1 MEEST
6 KPEKQGKRRGAG
18 ILSHLFPSDYDFYG
32 MLGRQAEQTS
42 VGVRTLIIWMESG
55 ASTDPVALIQEENKG
70 DVLRLEMERLLLE
83 AFSTPFDRQDIYAIS
98 RQMDHILNFSMST
111 AYEMRAFGVKPD
123 EATMSMARSLLN
135 GTELV
140 TRCVTLLKDHPDEAE
155 KSIRKL
161 REYEH
166 DIEKTYVRSMTLVF
180 ANDDAILAM
189 KKREIYHHLKD
200 AGRNLSITVDVLHR
214 IIVGLT

>member
-1 MEEST
+1 MKESSDQ
-6 KPEKQGKRRGAG
+6 EKQGKRRGF
-18 ILSHLFPSDYDFYG
+18 IEHIFPHDYDFYG
-32 MLGRQAEQTS
+32 MLGRQAEQTA
-42 VGVRTLIIWMESG
+42 VGVRTLITWLESG
-55 ASTDPVALIQEENKG
+55 ASSDPIALIQEEDKG
-70 DVLRLEMERLLLE
+70 DQLRLEMEKLLLE

-98 RQMDHILNFSMST
+98 RQMDHILNYSMST
-111 AYEMRAFGVKPD
+111 AYEMRAFDVKPD

-135 GTELV
+135 GIELV
-140 TRCVTLLKDHPDEAE
+140 AQCVRLLKEHPDEADNN
-155 KSIRKL
+155 IRRL

-166 DIEKTYVRSMTLVF
+166 EIEKTYVRCMVQVF

-214 IIVGLT
+214 IIVGLN

>member
-1 MEEST
+1 MEESL
-6 KPEKQGKRRGAG
+6 KKGKDGKHG
-18 ILSHLFPSDYDFYG
+18 VLNHFFPSDHDFYG
-32 MLGRQAEQTS
+32 MLGRQAEQTE
-42 VGVRTLIIWMESG
+42 VGVRMLIAWLEAG
-55 ASTDPVALIQEENKG
+55 ATAEPLDLIREEDKG
-70 DVLRLEMERLLLE
+70 DQLRLEMERLLTDS
-83 AFSTPFDRQDIYAIS
+83 FSTPFDRQDIYTIS

-135 GTELV
+135 GAELV
-140 TRCVTLLKDHPDEAE
+140 CRCVNLLREQPKEAE
-155 KSIRKL
+155 KLIRRL

-166 DIEKTYVRSMTLVF
+166 EIERTYVRNMALVF
-180 ANDDAILAM
+180 TNDEPIVAM

-214 IIVGLT
+214 IIVGLI

>member
-1 MEEST
+1 MEESS
-6 KPEKQGKRRGAG
+6 KQGKDGKGRGVLNR
-18 ILSHLFPSDYDFYG
+18 IFPSDYDFYG
-32 MLGRQAEQTS
+32 MLGRQADQTA
-42 VGVRTLIIWMESG
+42 VGVKTLITWLEAG
-55 ASTDPVALIQEENKG
+55 ASSEPMDLIKEEDKG
-70 DVLRLEMERLLLE
+70 DLLRLEMERLLLE
-83 AFSTPFDRQDIYAIS
+83 AFSTPFDRQDIYAMS
-98 RQMDHILNFSMST
+98 RQMDHILNYSMST

-140 TRCVTLLKDHPDEAE
+140 ARCVLLLKSDPKEAE
-155 KSIRKL
+155 KNIRRL

-166 DIEKTYVRSMTLVF
+166 DIEKTYVRSMALVF
-180 ANDDAILAM
+180 ASDEAIMAM

-214 IIVGLT
+214 VIVGLL

>member
-1 MEEST
+1 MEESS
-6 KPEKQGKRRGAG
+6 KKGKEGRHGVLNRF
-18 ILSHLFPSDYDFYG
+18 FPSDHDFYG
-32 MLGRQAEQTS
+32 MLGKQAQQTEL
-42 VGVRTLIIWMESG
+42 GVK
-55 ASTDPVALIQEENKG
+55 ALIAWLEAGATAEPLDLIREEDKG
-70 DVLRLEMERLLLE
+70 DQLRLEMERLLTDS
-83 AFSTPFDRQDIYAIS
+83 FSTPFDQQDIYTIS

-135 GTELV
+135 GAELV
-140 TRCVTLLKDHPDEAE
+140 SRCVNLLREQPKEAE
-155 KSIRKL
+155 KLIRRL

-166 DIEKTYVRSMTLVF
+166 EIEKTYVRNMALVF
-180 ANDDAILAM
+180 TNDEPIVAM

-214 IIVGLT
+214 IIVGLI

>member
-1 MEEST
+1 MKESPKQT
-6 KPEKQGKRRGAG
+6 KDGKGRGV
-18 ILSHLFPSDYDFYG
+18 LDRVFPSEYDFYG
-32 MLGRQAEQTS
+32 MLSKQADQTAL
-42 VGVRTLIIWMESG
+42 GVKTLITWLESG
-55 ASTDPVALIQEENKG
+55 AATDPIELIKEEDKG
-70 DVLRLEMERLLLE
+70 DQLRLEMEGLLLE
-83 AFSTPFDRQDIYAIS
+83 AFSTPFDRQDIYAMS

-123 EATMSMARSLLN
+123 EATMSMARSLFT

-140 TRCVTLLKDHPDEAE
+140 ARSVLLLKSDAKEAE
-155 KSIRKL
+155 KNIRRL

-180 ANDDAILAM
+180 ASDEPIMAM

-200 AGRNLSITVDVLHR
+200 AGRNMSITVDVLHR
-214 IIVGLT
+214 IIVGLL

>member
-1 MEEST
+1 MEESPNQD
-6 KPEKQGKRRGAG
+6 KHDKRRG
-18 ILSHLFPSDYDFYG
+18 ILNHMFPSDYDFYG
-32 MLGRQAEQTS
+32 MLGRQAEQTA
-42 VGVRTLIIWMESG
+42 VGVRALITWLESG
-55 ASTDPVALIQEENKG
+55 ASSEPTDIIREEDKG
-70 DVLRLEMERLLLE
+70 DLLRLEMERLLME

-98 RQMDHILNFSMST
+98 RQMDHILNYSMST
-111 AYEMRAFGVKPD
+111 AYEMRAFDVKPD

-135 GTELV
+135 GIELV
-140 TRCVTLLKDHPDEAE
+140 AQCVHLLKEHPDEADNN
-155 KSIRKL
+155 IRRL

-166 DIEKTYVRSMTLVF
+166 EIEKTYVRCMVQVF

-214 IIVGLT
+214 IIVGLS